1 MMPYRVLIL
10 AALACIGLTRPVV
23 AADKLP
29 VDKMTVILDWFV
41 NANHESLLAAQYC
54 GAYARHGLDVSFIP
68 PADPSSPA
76 RLVAAGQADLAVS
89 YQVDLPFMAQ
99 QHLPVTRVG
108 TLMAQPLNVLMTLPG
123 SGIHTLADLNGKRV
137 GLSVGAGEQSM
148 LDGMLASAG
157 LQPDAVKRVQVN
169 FQIEQALM
177 THSVDAVMGGDRN
190 YELIDLR
197 QKGLAPLAFYP
208 EQHGVPPYDELILV
222 ANTNHAHDPR
232 IQRFLAAL
240 REGVACLRRDPDRLW
255 RAFVTDHPDL
265 DTPLNKAAWQA
276 TLPLLATD
284 PAHRDLPRYE
294 AFQRFLVARGALAHP
309 VPVSTYAP

>member
-1 MMPYRVLIL
+1 MMPRRILIAGL
-10 AALACIGLTRPVV
+10 FCVGLGPPAL
-23 AADKLP
+23 AADKLS
-29 VDKMTVILDWFV
+29 VILDWFV
-41 NANHESLLAAQYC
+41 NANHESLFAAQYC
-54 GAYARHGLDVSFIP
+54 GAYDRHGLDVSFIP

-99 QHLPVTRVG
+99 QHLPVVRVG
-108 TLMAQPLNVLMTLPG
+108 TLMRQPLNVLMTLPG
-123 SGIHTLADLNGKRV
+123 SGIRGLADLKGKRV

-157 LQPDAVKRVQVN
+157 LRPDAVTRVQVN

-208 EQHGVPPYDELILV
+208 EQHGVPSYDELILV
-222 ANTNHAHDPR
+222 AGTAHAHDAR
-232 IQRFLAAL
+232 IGRFLAAL
-240 REGVACLRRDPDRLW
+240 REGVACLRKDPDFVW
-255 RAFVTDHPDL
+255 RAFVREHPDL

-276 TLPLLATD
+276 TLPALADD
-284 PAHRDLPRYE
+284 PAQLDVVRYE

-309 VPVSTYAP
+309 VPVAAYAP